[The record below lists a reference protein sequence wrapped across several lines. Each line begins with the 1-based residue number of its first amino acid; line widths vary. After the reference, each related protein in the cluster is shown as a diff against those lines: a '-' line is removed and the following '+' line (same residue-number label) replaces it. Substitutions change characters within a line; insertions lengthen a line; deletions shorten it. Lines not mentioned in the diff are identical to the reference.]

1 MSKQFDKELGTMMR
15 TIRKEKRISIDHVAE
30 SLNVSVPAVHYWET
44 GQRQINAS
52 ALKDYCAVHFTNIK
66 RTLAETG
73 DVLLSVSMA

>member
-30 SLNVSVPAVHYWET
+30 SLHVSVPAVHYWET

-52 ALKDYCAVHFTNIK
+52 ALKEYCAVLGIK
-66 RTLAETG
+66 VQYLFDRMDGETE
-73 DVLLSVSMA
+73 